1 MWKKIKSLF
10 SLRNIF
16 ILFLVLAIL
25 WLCYDA
31 RRESKCRT
39 NDNNTTKQINELE
52 NHIEKSER
60 ENQSAQHSTESVI
73 ERAEQAAA
81 DNQRIKDVIK
91 SSQQL
96 IDEIRTD
103 NQRAEQLI
111 DEIVKGSER
120 REEKNR

>member
-10 SLRNIF
+10 SLHNIF
-16 ILFLVLAIL
+16 ILFLALSIL

-31 RRESKCRT
+31 RRESKDRT
-39 NDNNTTKQINELE
+39 DDNNTTKQINELE
-52 NHIEKSER
+52 NHIGKSER
-60 ENQSAQHSTESVI
+60 ENQSAQQSTESAI

-81 DNQRIKDVIK
+81 DNQRIKDGLK

-111 DEIVKGSER
+111 DEIVRGSEK

>member
-60 ENQSAQHSTESVI
+60 ENQSAQHSTESV
-73 ERAEQAAA
+73 
-81 DNQRIKDVIK
+81 NQRIKDGIK